1 MAHDHAGPAL
11 RRSRHLRLVGRGDGE
26 KRLMLAVLE
35 DALFILLAAARLPSQ
50 CRRARYRE
58 TLDWILSD
66 DRTWPFS
73 FLRVCE
79 ALDIDPDRL
88 RGELAPWLSPLARGA
103 ASPTPGRLPN

>member
-1 MAHDHAGPAL
+1 MTDDPAGVVL
-11 RRSRHLRLVGRGDGE
+11 RRSRHLRLVGPGDGE

-58 TLDWILSD
+58 TVDWVLSD
-66 DRTWPFS
+66 DRAWPFS

-79 ALDIDPDRL
+79 ALDVDPDRL
-88 RGELAPWLSPLARGA
+88 RGELVPWLSPLARGEA
-103 ASPTPGRLPN
+103 LTASRRLPS